1 MVVKDEYGPGIADL
15 VGINN
20 NATSTFLGLPE
31 RPSMSAQFHAVD
43 LTTTKSFYDTS
54 DFATE
59 SAIYDQWDGGLRL
72 LITSIPDHRDPTTWT
87 WTMNISCRGP
97 SLLTK
102 SVPESGGLVCLAFAA
117 GLLLFFR
124 PRKRRHG
131 QVDLRRRGKSPELLR
146 VRLRGIPARKLSA
159 WHQ

>member
-72 LITSIPDHRDPTTWT
+72 LITSIPGQTEPRASQTGPDKGALVPRLCLATPALLPRHAPDAVAAAAQW
-87 WTMNISCRGP
+87 P
-97 SLLTK
+97 SLSLRKTLG
-102 SVPESGGLVCLAFAA
+102 PCAFS
-117 GLLLFFR
+117 
-124 PRKRRHG
+124 H
-131 QVDLRRRGKSPELLR
+131 R
-146 VRLRGIPARKLSA
+146 VRVNPGKEGLPPRPSSR
-159 WHQ
+159 